1 MTRFRITAVSLA
13 VALGIG
19 LPAAVDAA
27 TGAVKTPKSGKLKA
41 TTAVGKHPIT
51 LYISGKSIQ
60 LIAIEFRCKE
70 TLGRTSISDIKLT
83 KTKKGYKFSIDAHG
97 IVSYTDEG
105 TDENG
110 AIGIAGRF
118 SKDGKKVTGLMHVKT
133 PRCGGTGNLK
143 WGGAR

>member
-1 MTRFRITAVSLA
+1 MTRARIVAASLA

-27 TGAVKTPKSGKLKA
+27 TTVKAPKSGKFKA
-41 TTAVGKHPIT
+41 TTAIGKHPVT
-51 LYISGKSIQ
+51 VYISGKSIQ
-60 LIAIEFRCKE
+60 IVAIEFRCKE
-70 TLGRTSISDIKLT
+70 TLGRTSISDIKLK
-83 KTKKGYKFSIDAHG
+83 KTKKGYRFSIDAHG
-97 IVSYTDEG
+97 IVSYADEG

-118 SKDGKKVTGLMHVKT
+118 SKDGKKLTGLLHVKT

-143 WGGAR
+143 WGGSR

>member
-1 MTRFRITAVSLA
+1 MTRVRIIAVSLA

-27 TGAVKTPKSGKLKA
+27 TSVKAPKSGKFKA
-41 TTAVGKHPIT
+41 TTAVGKHPVT

-70 TLGRTSISDIKLT
+70 TLGRTSINDIKLT
-83 KTKKGYKFSIDAHG
+83 KTKRGYKFSIAAHG
-97 IVSYTDEG
+97 IVSYADEG

-110 AIGIAGRF
+110 AIGISGRF
-118 SKDGKKVTGLMHVKT
+118 AKGGNKVTGVLHVKT